1 MIGKTLTHYRILD
14 QLGAGGMG
22 EVYRAEDTRLKR
34 QVALKVLPSE
44 MAENPE
50 RLRRFQREAELVAS
64 LSHPGIVTIYSVE
77 EADGIHFLT
86 MELVSGKTLGDVVPP
101 GGMEVDAFL
110 DLAVP
115 LAQALAAA
123 HDKGVTHRDLK
134 PANVMVTP
142 EGQVKVLDFGL
153 AKLRISP
160 DDNDETLMPTEA
172 LTQEGLIMGT
182 IPYMAPE
189 QLEGRLVDHRCDIFS
204 MGILLHEMVT
214 GERPFK
220 GESSAS
226 LISAILRDS
235 PRSVSEAR
243 SDVPRQLDRVLQRCL
258 QKDPERRYQTA
269 KDLRND
275 LEELPSELTRSGRG
289 SAGGSELRSV
299 AVLPLKDMSPQRDQ
313 DYFCEGIAED
323 IINALSKVGN
333 LRVASRMA
341 AFQIVDKTTDPGE
354 IGERLSV
361 ETVLSGSVRKAG
373 NRVRISAE
381 LVNVNDSAQLW
392 SERYDREL
400 EDVFEVQD
408 EISENIV
415 KALQVTLSP
424 KEKKAIQRQQAPMNM
439 QAYEYYLRGRGL
451 HHRGTK
457 KTHDRALRMFDR
469 AIEIDPGFA
478 SAYAGKADL
487 TAYAYMYFGKHDDDL
502 KLADEASKK
511 ALELAPEL
519 AEAHVSRGNA
529 LSLQEKYAEAE
540 KAFETAIQLDPKLFE
555 AHYFYGRCCWQQSK
569 LEEAAEH
576 FKQAN
581 EVRPEDFQS
590 VILLSSVLNS
600 LGETEKVRECHLRAI
615 QLVEKH
621 LELNPGD
628 ARALY
633 LGGGALIGV
642 DRIDEGLEWA
652 ARAVEIDPHDTGI
665 LYNVACT
672 YSLAGR
678 IEEAIDY
685 LEKAVAEGFA
695 QKEWIV
701 NDGDLAPL
709 REHSRYLTLINSMN

>member
-1 MIGKTLTHYRILD
+1 MIGKTLSHYRILD
-14 QLGAGGMG
+14 KLGAGGMG
-22 EVYRAEDTRLKR
+22 EVYKAEDTRLKR
-34 QVALKVLPSE
+34 QVALKVLPVD
-44 MAENPE
+44 MAESPD
-50 RLRRFQREAELVAS
+50 RLRRFQREAELIAS

-77 EADGIHFLT
+77 EVDGVHFLT
-86 MELVSGKTLGDVVPP
+86 MELVSGRTLGELVPP
-101 GGMEVDAFL
+101 GGLKIETFL
-110 DLAVP
+110 ELAVP

-134 PANVMVTP
+134 PANVMVTS

-153 AKLRISP
+153 AKLRIA
-160 DDNDETLMPTEA
+160 DDITDQTLMPTEA

-189 QLEGRLVDHRCDIFS
+189 QLEGKSVDHRCDIFA
-204 MGILLHEMVT
+204 MGILLHEMIT

-226 LISAILRDS
+226 LISAILRDLPQS
-235 PRSVSEAR
+235 ISETR
-243 SDVPRQLDRVLQRCL
+243 SDVPRQLDRVIQRCL

-275 LEELPSELTRSGRG
+275 LEDLPAELQPARESQP
-289 SAGGSELRSV
+289 RSV
-299 AVLPLKDMSPQRDQ
+299 AVLPLKDMSPQKDQ

-323 IINALSKVGN
+323 IINALSKVGD
-333 LRVASRMA
+333 LRVASRMG
-341 AFQIVDKTTDPGE
+341 AFQIVDKTTDPKE
-354 IGERLSV
+354 IGERLNV
-361 ETVLSGSVRKAG
+361 GTVLSGSVRKAG

-381 LVNVNDSAQLW
+381 LVNVLDSSQLW

-424 KEKKAIQRQQAPMNM
+424 KEKKAIQRQAPVDVR
-439 QAYEYYLRGRGL
+439 AYEYYLRGRGL
-451 HHRGTK
+451 FHRGIKATY
-457 KTHDRALRMFDR
+457 DRALQMFDR
-469 AIEIDPGFA
+469 AIEIDPSFA
-478 SAYAGKADL
+478 SAYAGKTDL
-487 TAYAYMYFGKHDDDL
+487 SAYAYMYYGKDEADL
-502 KLADEASKK
+502 ERADEASQK

-519 AEAHVSRGNA
+519 AEAHSSRGNA
-529 LSLQEKYAEAE
+529 LSLQERYDEAE
-540 KAFETAIQLDPKLFE
+540 QAFETAIRLDPMLFE

-569 LEEAAEH
+569 LREAAKH
-576 FKQAN
+576 FGRAS

-590 VILLSSVLNS
+590 IALLGSVYNS
-600 LGETEKVRECHLRAI
+600 LGEPDKVLEYHHRAI
-615 QLVEKH
+615 EVIENYLD
-621 LELNPGD
+621 LNPND

-633 LGGGALIGV
+633 LGGGALIGTGET
-642 DRIDEGLEWA
+642 DKGLEWA
-652 ARAVEIDPHDTGI
+652 SRAVEIDPNDTGI
-665 LYNVACT
+665 LYNVACI
-672 YSLAGR
+672 YSQAGR

-685 LEKAVAEGFA
+685 LERAVAAGFA

-709 REHSRYLTLINSMN
+709 RSHSRYLTLINSMK

>member
-1 MIGKTLTHYRILD
+1 MIGKTLSHYKILD
-14 QLGAGGMG
+14 KLGAGGMG
-22 EVYRAEDTRLKR
+22 EVYRAEDSRLKR
-34 QVALKVLPSE
+34 EVALKVLPPE

-77 EADGIHFLT
+77 EAEGVHFLT
-86 MELVSGKTLGDVVPP
+86 MELVSGQTLGELVPP
-101 GGMEVDAFL
+101 GGMQVDAFL
-110 DLAVP
+110 DLAIP

-153 AKLRISP
+153 AKLRVA
-160 DDNDETLMPTEA
+160 DAADDETLMPTEA
-172 LTQEGLIMGT
+172 LTQEGLVMGT

-204 MGILLHEMVT
+204 IGILLHEMVT

-235 PRSVSEAR
+235 PRPISETR
-243 SDVPRQLDRVLQRCL
+243 PDVPRQLDRVLQRCL

-275 LEELPSELTRSGRG
+275 LEDLPAELQRTERG
-289 SAGGSELRSV
+289 SAAASEPRSV
-299 AVLPLKDMSPQRDQ
+299 AVLPLKDMSPQKDQ

-323 IINALSKVGN
+323 IINALSKVGD

-341 AFQIVDKTTDPGE
+341 AFQIVEKTVDPGE
-354 IGERLSV
+354 IGETLNV

-381 LVNVNDSAQLW
+381 LVNARDSSQLW

-424 KEKKAIQRQQAPMNM
+424 KEKKAIQRQKAPMNM
-439 QAYEYYLRGRGL
+439 QAYEYYLRGRSL

-457 KTHDRALRMFDR
+457 LSHDRALQMFNR

-478 SAYAGKADL
+478 MAYAGKADT
-487 TAYAYMYFGKHDDDL
+487 TAYAYMYFGKNEVDLEMADD
-502 KLADEASKK
+502 ASMK
-511 ALELAPEL
+511 ALELAPDL
-519 AEAHVSRGNA
+519 AEAHTSRGSA
-529 LSLQEKYAEAE
+529 LSLQERYKEAE
-540 KAFETAIQLDPKLFE
+540 EAFETAIQLDPKLFE

-569 LEEAAEH
+569 LHEAAEH
-576 FKQAN
+576 FQRAS

-590 VILLSSVLNS
+590 VCLLGSVFSS
-600 LGETEKVRECHLRAI
+600 LGESEKVSDCHHRAI
-615 QLVEKH
+615 GLIEKH
-621 LELNPGD
+621 LELNPDD

-633 LGGGALIGV
+633 LGAGALIGV
-642 DRIDEGLEWA
+642 GETEKGLGWA
-652 ARAVEIDPHDTGI
+652 ARAVEIDPNDTGI

-685 LEKAVAEGFA
+685 LEKAVVEGFA

-709 REHSRYLTLINSMN
+709 RSHSRYLKLINSMS

>member
-1 MIGKTLTHYRILD
+1 MIGKTLSHYRIVD
-14 QLGAGGMG
+14 KLGAGGMG
-22 EVYRAEDTRLKR
+22 EVYKAEDTRLKR
-34 QVALKVLPSE
+34 QVALKVLPHD
-44 MAENPE
+44 MAENPD
-50 RLRRFQREAELVAS
+50 RLRRFQREAELIAS

-77 EADGIHFLT
+77 EAEGIHFLT
-86 MELVSGKTLGDVVPP
+86 MELVSGRTLGDLVSP
-101 GGMEVDAFL
+101 GGMELEAFL
-110 DLAVP
+110 ELAVP
-115 LAQALAAA
+115 LSQALAAA

-142 EGQVKVLDFGL
+142 AGQVKVLDFGL
-153 AKLRISP
+153 AKLRVA
-160 DDNDETLMPTEA
+160 DDTADQTLMPTEA
-172 LTQEGLIMGT
+172 LTQEGLVMGT

-189 QLEGRLVDHRCDIFS
+189 QLEGRSVDHRCDIFS
-204 MGILLHEMVT
+204 MGIILHEMVT
-214 GERPFK
+214 SERPFK

-226 LISAILRDS
+226 LISAILRDL
-235 PRSVSEAR
+235 PRSISEAR
-243 SDVPRQLDRVLQRCL
+243 SDAPRQLDRVIQRCL

-275 LEELPSELTRSGRG
+275 LEDLPAELQPVKTSQP
-289 SAGGSELRSV
+289 RSV
-299 AVLPLKDMSPQRDQ
+299 AVLPLKDMSPQKDQ

-323 IINALSKVGN
+323 IINALSKVGD

-341 AFQIVDKTTDPGE
+341 AFQIVDKTTDPRE
-354 IGERLSV
+354 IGEKLNV

-381 LVNVNDSAQLW
+381 LVNASDTSQLW

-424 KEKKAIQRQQAPMNM
+424 KEKKAIQRQAPVNI

-451 HHRGTK
+451 YHRATK
-457 KTHDRALRMFDR
+457 KAHDRALQMFDR
-469 AIEIDPGFA
+469 AIEIDPSFA
-478 SAYAGKADL
+478 TAYAGKADL
-487 TAYAYMYFGKHDDDL
+487 TAYAYMYFGKHEADL
-502 KLADEASKK
+502 MLADEASKK

-519 AEAHVSRGNA
+519 AEAHLSRGNT
-529 LSLQEKYAEAE
+529 LSLQERYEEAE
-540 KAFETAIQLDPKLFE
+540 QAFETATQLDPKLFE

-569 LEEAAEH
+569 LPEAAKH
-576 FKQAN
+576 FERAS

-590 VILLSSVLNS
+590 ICLLGSVLNS
-600 LGETEKVRECHLRAI
+600 LGEPEKVMECHRRA
-615 QLVEKH
+615 LVVIEKH
-621 LELNPGD
+621 LDLNPDD

-633 LGGGALIGV
+633 LGAGSLNGIG
-642 DRIDEGLEWA
+642 ETEKGLEWA
-652 ARAVEIDPHDTGI
+652 ARAVEIDPNDTGI

-672 YSLAGR
+672 YSMAGR
-678 IEEAIDY
+678 FEEAIDY
-685 LEKAVAEGFA
+685 LERAVAAGFA

-701 NDGDLAPL
+701 NDGDLVPL

>member
-1 MIGKTLTHYRILD
+1 MIGKTLSHYRVLD

-34 QVALKVLPSE
+34 QVALKVLPPE
-44 MAENPE
+44 MAENPD
-50 RLRRFQREAELVAS
+50 RLRRFQREAELIAS
-64 LSHPGIVTIYSVE
+64 LNHPGIVTIYSVE
-77 EADGIHFLT
+77 EDEGVHFLT
-86 MELVSGKTLGDVVPP
+86 MELVSGRTLDELVPTA
-101 GGMEVDAFL
+101 GMKLEAFL
-110 DLAVP
+110 EVAVP
-115 LAQALAAA
+115 LVQALAAA

-134 PANVMVTP
+134 PANVMVTSA
-142 EGQVKVLDFGL
+142 GQVKVLDFGL
-153 AKLRISP
+153 AKLRIAE
-160 DDNDETLMPTEA
+160 DTTDQTLMPTEA

-189 QLEGRLVDHRCDIFS
+189 QLEGRPVDHRCDIFS
-204 MGILLHEMVT
+204 AGILLHEMVT

-226 LISAILRDS
+226 LISAILRDL
-235 PRSVSEAR
+235 PRSITETR
-243 SDVPRQLDRVLQRCL
+243 SDVPRQLDRVIQRCL

-275 LEELPSELTRSGRG
+275 LEDLPAELQSEP
-289 SAGGSELRSV
+289 AGQPRSV

-323 IINALSKVGN
+323 IINALSKIGD
-333 LRVASRMA
+333 LRVASRMS
-341 AFQIVDKTTDPGE
+341 AFQIQEKTKDLKE

-361 ETVLSGSVRKAG
+361 ETILSGSVRKAG

-381 LVNVNDSAQLW
+381 LVNVRDGYQLW

-408 EISENIV
+408 EISESIV
-415 KALQVTLSP
+415 TALQVTLSP
-424 KEKKAIQRQQAPMNM
+424 KEKKAIQRQSPVDVR
-439 QAYEYYLRGRGL
+439 AYEYYLRGRGL
-451 HHRGTK
+451 FHRGVKATY
-457 KTHDRALRMFDR
+457 DRALQMFDR
-469 AIEIDPGFA
+469 AIEIDPNFA
-478 SAYAGKADL
+478 SAYAGITDL
-487 TAYAYMYFGKHDDDL
+487 SAYAYMYYGKDEADL
-502 KLADEASKK
+502 KRADEASQK

-519 AEAHVSRGNA
+519 AEAHTSRGNA
-529 LSLQEKYAEAE
+529 LSLQERYDEAE
-540 KAFETAIQLDPKLFE
+540 QAFETAIRLDPKLFE

-569 LEEAAEH
+569 LHQASKH
-576 FKQAN
+576 FERAS

-590 VILLSSVLNS
+590 ICLLGSVFNS
-600 LGETEKVRECHLRAI
+600 LGEREKVMECHHRAI
-615 QLVEKH
+615 EVIENYLD
-621 LELNPGD
+621 LNPDD

-633 LGGGALIGV
+633 LGAGALIGTGKT
-642 DRIDEGLEWA
+642 EKGLEWA
-652 ARAVEIDPHDTGI
+652 SRAVEIDPNDTGI

-678 IEEAIDY
+678 IEEAIDF
-685 LEKAVAEGFA
+685 LERAVAAGFA